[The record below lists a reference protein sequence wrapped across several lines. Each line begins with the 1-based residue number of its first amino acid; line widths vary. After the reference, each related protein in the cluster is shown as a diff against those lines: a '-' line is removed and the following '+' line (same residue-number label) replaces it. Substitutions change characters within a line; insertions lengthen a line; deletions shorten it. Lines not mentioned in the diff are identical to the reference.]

1 MIGELVATLAGSA
14 WARAALRHGVIAI
27 AILLFLLTLR
37 RSGERAGRL
46 AERLQTTEKANDVQ
60 RQRLVVL
67 GLATSLLSG
76 CATVGSEPGIAT
88 VCPPVVEY
96 SREFQARA
104 AEELARLPHGSAIAE
119 MLSDYAVIRD
129 QVRMCSRP

>member
-1 MIGELVATLAGSA
+1 MSNAGC
-14 WARAALRHGVIAI
+14 WKRQLAALAI
-27 AILLFLLTLR
+27 
-37 RSGERAGRL
+37 
-46 AERLQTTEKANDVQ
+46 
-60 RQRLVVL
+60 
-67 GLATSLLSG
+67 ATSLLSG

>member
-1 MIGELVATLAGSA
+1 MISNARCWKRRLAV
-14 WARAALRHGVIAI
+14 LAI
-27 AILLFLLTLR
+27 AL
-37 RSGERAGRL
+37 
-46 AERLQTTEKANDVQ
+46 
-60 RQRLVVL
+60 
-67 GLATSLLSG
+67 SLLSG

>member
-1 MIGELVATLAGSA
+1 
-14 WARAALRHGVIAI
+14 
-27 AILLFLLTLR
+27 
-37 RSGERAGRL
+37 
-46 AERLQTTEKANDVQ
+46 
-60 RQRLVVL
+60 
-67 GLATSLLSG
+67 
-76 CATVGSEPGIAT
+76 
-88 VCPPVVEY
+88 VVEY

>member
-1 MIGELVATLAGSA
+1 MMSN
-14 WARAALRHGVIAI
+14 ARCS
-27 AILLFLLTLR
+27 R
-37 RSGERAGRL
+37 R
-46 AERLQTTEKANDVQ
+46 
-60 RQRLVVL
+60 RLVVL

>member
-1 MIGELVATLAGSA
+1 MVSNARCWKRRFAVLA
-14 WARAALRHGVIAI
+14 I
-27 AILLFLLTLR
+27 
-37 RSGERAGRL
+37 
-46 AERLQTTEKANDVQ
+46 
-60 RQRLVVL
+60 
-67 GLATSLLSG
+67 ATSLLSG